1 MIDEDCGCGHKEKP
15 THMLRKKEEPAGEQP
30 GIRDVLRTAL
40 EKAIKQESMNKDKA
54 TTFIREVI
62 KKVKGGYKVFSKG
75 KNKPLS
81 KKPKSKK
88 AALKQLAAIEINK

>member
-40 EKAIKQESMNKDKA
+40 EKAIKQESMNKEKA

-62 KKVKGGYKVFSKG
+62 KKVKGGYKAFSKG
-75 KNKPLS
+75 GDPLS
-81 KKPKSKK
+81 KKPKSKTGANDQLK
-88 AALKQLAAIEINK
+88 AIHANK